1 MPWKME
7 PKKDV
12 TTCDKSGG
20 AGSELRSRNFR
31 MGKPNMI
38 YLMLS
43 ISEYIAYMKGT

>member
-1 MPWKME
+1 ME

-12 TTCDKSGG
+12 ITCEKSGG
-20 AGSELRSRNFR
+20 AGSKLRSRNVR

-43 ISEYIAYMKGT
+43 ISEYIAYKKGT